1 MLLACDAT
9 MEGVLAATG
18 IAYLAHAQEGQ
29 LRLASAQ
36 SVQPRLGEQVVQVP
50 AAHEDATVD
59 FARRVLQGFANK
71 VVSRCSRRRHGAC
84 VANCSQA
91 CVQRLVYATASDDP
105 SMPEAVYRYL
115 RLGFA
120 VGGRVRELI
129 AEPRVVAFN
138 DLARQVLCE
147 VERTRQFVRFS
158 HLSDGSFVASFSPT
172 ANTIPLVAQHFA
184 DRMGTERFCLVDPR
198 HNMAAFHAAGER
210 RCRVVSLDGPLAQQ
224 IASRND
230 LASDEA
236 YVRAMWQRFYRGTS
250 MPGRDR
256 SQRGYD
262 LRVSWMPLRL
272 WDGLTELGISEAATL
287 PVPERY
293 AGGGTLPQP
302 SQTMALPM

>member
-36 SVQPRLGEQVVQVP
+36 GAQPRLGELVVQAP
-50 AAHEDATVD
+50 SAREDAMVD

-71 VVSRCSRRRHGAC
+71 VVSRCKRRRHGVCA
-84 VANCSQA
+84 ANCSQA
-91 CVQRLVYATASDDP
+91 CVQRLVYATSSDDP
-105 SMPEAVYRYL
+105 AMPDAVYQYL
-115 RLGFA
+115 RLGFT

-138 DLARQVLCE
+138 DLSRQVLCE
-147 VERTRQFVRFS
+147 CERTRQFVRFS

-172 ANTIPLVAQHFA
+172 ANTVPLVAQHFA

-198 HNMAAFHAAGER
+198 HNMAAFHEAGER

-250 MPGRDR
+250 LPGRDR

-272 WDGLTELGISEAATL
+272 WDGLTELGISDTAAL
-287 PVPERY
+287 PIPERY
-293 AGGGTLPQP
+293 GGSSTLPQV
-302 SQTMALPM
+302 SQAASLPM